1 MKLYSYIIQQV
12 ASIVEV
18 DGVGEMLSK
27 VLWGFES
34 LINEFIVN
42 SSIQANKSSQN
53 TKLIQLQQSKAK
65 IE

>member
-53 TKLIQLQQSKAK
+53 TKLIQL
-65 IE
+65 

>member
-12 ASIVEV
+12 ATIVEV

-53 TKLIQLQQSKAK
+53 TKLI
-65 IE
+65 

>member
-53 TKLIQLQQSKAK
+53 TKLIQLQQS
-65 IE
+65 